1 MLNYHFLCKQTGSG
15 RIQDISDISVA
26 APAHPRAPA
35 AAGQTAA
42 AAHLETVPPSKHLLM
57 ADNKQDSSSLRQA
70 LAIAIVRNK
79 RRCDQEAT
87 EWRAKSQKLE
97 AALQEQQAKEAQL
110 KAWVRT
116 VMPQQGSDTP
126 HAACSTL
133 QADGL
138 QLEQTT
144 VFLPPLAATAN
155 NLHMQP
161 AGTNFQALMQQLV
174 VAAAAAGETYSS
186 VADVLDGKAAA
197 LSSMLLTNLQVM
209 QQVSGPSSSSNS
221 LTQGQAPDLVS
232 AISSFVT
239 STLLHAPRS
248 SLSTAYMKQSAAC
261 LAAALAP
268 PATPPTATA
277 VTQHAQQD
285 QSEADSSLAVQ
296 VVQLMQ
302 QLLQLRAA
310 AGSEGATATAM
321 LQQLSLFPST
331 SLLLCLAAVQQLQQ
345 RMQELQEANAAVM
358 HVTLANLA
366 TTAQAGQ
373 QALVT
378 ASHCFQASH
387 DLLADLVSADTAG
400 ALAWITS

>member
-1 MLNYHFLCKQTGSG
+1 
-15 RIQDISDISVA
+15 
-26 APAHPRAPA
+26 
-35 AAGQTAA
+35 
-42 AAHLETVPPSKHLLM
+42 
-57 ADNKQDSSSLRQA
+57 
-70 LAIAIVRNK
+70 
-79 RRCDQEAT
+79 
-87 EWRAKSQKLE
+87 
-97 AALQEQQAKEAQL
+97 
-110 KAWVRT
+110 
-116 VMPQQGSDTP
+116 
-126 HAACSTL
+126 
-133 QADGL
+133 
-138 QLEQTT
+138 
-144 VFLPPLAATAN
+144 
-155 NLHMQP
+155 MQP

-174 VAAAAAGETYSS
+174 MAAAAAGETYSS

-221 LTQGQAPDLVS
+221 LSQGQAPDLVS

-387 DLLADLVSADTAG
+387 DLLADLVSPDTAG
-400 ALAWITS
+400 ALAWIPS

>member
-1 MLNYHFLCKQTGSG
+1 
-15 RIQDISDISVA
+15 
-26 APAHPRAPA
+26 
-35 AAGQTAA
+35 
-42 AAHLETVPPSKHLLM
+42 M
-57 ADNKQDSSSLRQA
+57 ADNKTDSSSLRQA

-79 RRCDQEAT
+79 RRCDQEAA

-116 VMPQQGSDTP
+116 VMQQQGSDTP

-138 QLEQTT
+138 QLKQTT

-155 NLHMQP
+155 NPHMQP

-268 PATPPTATA
+268 PATA
-277 VTQHAQQD
+277 VTQHAQQG

-345 RMQELQEANAAVM
+345 RMQELQEANAAVR

-387 DLLADLVSADTAG
+387 DLLADLVSPDTAG
-400 ALAWITS
+400 ALAWIPS